1 MELDFRLGTIK
12 FFIKTYHENVY
23 SEGGPYQSQSESS
36 IINPNCSTDETLEGI
51 VDSLIHCSLFI
62 IIPRVGLAC
71 HIWAKFP

>member
-23 SEGGPYQSQSESS
+23 SRVAPINLVRSS